1 MSLIGLGIIALAG
14 PGFMYYVDRV
24 QYLHMLENRSILEL
38 LASDIPDVSDDPT
51 GMRYVDLHSEWCAS
65 KPFLS
70 RCVMSRDRVA
80 GNIEKLLND
89 NRCYSSAAFNA
100 LRVWSRGSEDGT
112 RITYTGMRLRE
123 LIREHEMATDEALKF
138 VMMPDGRVCAN
149 NHQFKR
155 ILESLKVWL
164 NAEIQSKYGWGSFQP
179 I

>member
-1 MSLIGLGIIALAG
+1 MSFIGLGIIALAG

-24 QYLHMLENRSILEL
+24 QYLHMIENRSILEL
-38 LASDIPDVSDDPT
+38 LASDIPDLSDDPT
-51 GMRYVDLHSEWCAS
+51 RYVDLHTEWCSS

-80 GNIEKLLND
+80 GQIEKLLND
-89 NRCYSSAAFNA
+89 NRCYSSAVFNA
-100 LRVWSRGSEDGT
+100 LRVWSRGDDT

-123 LIREHEMATDEALKF
+123 LIREHEMATTEAFKF
-138 VMMPDGRVCAN
+138 VIMPDGRVCAN
-149 NHQFKR
+149 NQQFKR
-155 ILESLKVWL
+155 ILESLIVWL